1 MGRPARAR
9 QGGGAALAP
18 DARPIAVNAVPGAR
32 MPDQQETYD
41 VAVVGGGPAG
51 LSAALWLARY
61 RRRVVLFD
69 AGDPR
74 NAETWA
80 VHGYPGV
87 PEVAPYELRRQ
98 VRQQALD
105 AGAELEAAMVECVAG
120 AEDDFRIRLSDD
132 REFRARRVLL
142 CTGLKDILPEFPG
155 FEELYGT
162 SIWHC
167 PDCDGPSVQGLR
179 VGVLGWGR
187 QIAAFCTYM
196 LTWTDRLTLLTH
208 GHSPE
213 LPEKSQEAL
222 ARFEIP
228 IRTEVIERLEGRDGA
243 IDRVVFHGG
252 GEMELDAMFVHI
264 ASGPGSSLAA
274 DLGCGADEEGI
285 LEIDKDHL
293 TTVPGVYAAGDITPG
308 SRLAIR
314 AASEGVRA
322 AIGIH
327 KSLMPEERKV

>member
-1 MGRPARAR
+1 MEP
-9 QGGGAALAP
+9 
-18 DARPIAVNAVPGAR
+18 
-32 MPDQQETYD
+32 QQEAYD
-41 VAVVGGGPAG
+41 VVVIGGGPAG
-51 LSAALWLARY
+51 LAAGLWLARY
-61 RRRVVLFD
+61 RRSALVVD

-87 PEVAPYELRRQ
+87 DEVAPYELRR
-98 VRQQALD
+98 RMKEQALA
-105 AGAELEAAMVECVAG
+105 AGAEFRAGMVDAVQG
-120 AEDDFRIRLSDD
+120 REDDFRVSLSDGH
-132 REFRARRVLL
+132 ELRARRVLL
-142 CTGLKDILPEFPG
+142 CTGLKDILPEIPG
-155 FEELYGT
+155 FDELYGK

-167 PDCDGPSVQGLR
+167 PDCDGPGAAGMR

-196 LTWTDRLTLLTH
+196 LTWTDRLTILTH

-213 LPEKSQEAL
+213 LPEKSRDAL
-222 ARFEIP
+222 ERFGIP
-228 IRTEVIERLEGRDGA
+228 VRTGVIERLEGQAGC
-243 IDRVVFHGG
+243 IERVVFHD
-252 GEMELDAMFVHI
+252 GEVAEFDAMFVHI
-264 ASGPGSSLAA
+264 ASGPGSTLAA
-274 DLGCGADEEGI
+274 DLGCEADEDGI
-285 LEIDKDHL
+285 LEVDNDHL

-327 KSLMPEERKV
+327 KSLIPEERKV